1 MRTSQKVIIVASS
14 STLVLALF
22 IALAQAQ
29 LLFLPYFTP
38 TKIEFYGLEDQYPV
52 NGSMTYT
59 ISLKGY
65 GSNCIGFTAQTL
77 RKESSLPGGE
87 ERVAYFSK
95 TDDCRKISISQG
107 AYNYSQN
114 FSYSGHIVLGEPGD
128 YKVKVDVLDQ
138 ITRQNY
144 TDTRIFTVGSAY
156 K

>member
-1 MRTSQKVIIVASS
+1 MKTLLKIMIAASS
-14 STLVLALF
+14 STVVFALF
-22 IALAQAQ
+22 FALAQAQ
-29 LLFLPYFTP
+29 LIFLPYFTP
-38 TKIEFYGLEDQYPV
+38 TKIEFHGLEDQYPV

-107 AYNYSQN
+107 AYNYTRN
-114 FSYSGHIVLGEPGD
+114 FSYSGDAVLGEPGD
-128 YKVKVDVLDQ
+128 YRIEVEVFDQVTQQNLSDMRAFKVK
-138 ITRQNY
+138 
-144 TDTRIFTVGSAY
+144 
-156 K
+156 